1 MEKSIF
7 EVGKTYSIHTKS
19 GQRYDDATVTDVDNI
34 FISFIY
40 NNEGLIRSNILNM
53 DIIASAFE
61 EASSSARKKI
71 WYAGTFD
78 SDYYNSPRWGIRY
91 AVLSPED
98 IELTKTAGTKVFTTE
113 EAAKKYFFTQIK
125 MVTTTA
131 MLLCK
136 PKQGRTP
143 EKIHNRMLK
152 TVWRMFK
159 TPLFAG
165 KVPREGRCIKGRK
178 TA

>member
-19 GQRYDDATVTDVDNI
+19 GQHYDNATVNAVDNI

-40 NNEGLIRSNILNM
+40 KNEGLVRSNILNM
-53 DIIASAFE
+53 DVIASAFE

-78 SDYYNSPRWGIRY
+78 SEYYNSPRWGIQY
-91 AVLSPED
+91 TTLSPED
-98 IELTKTAGTKVFTTE
+98 IELTKAAGTKVFTTE

-125 MVTTTA
+125 
-131 MLLCK
+131 K
-136 PKQGRTP
+136 GKQKSEYFVWGGDSCALYLSIDGKWKGTLSS
-143 EKIHNRMLK
+143 EYLK
-152 TVWRMFK
+152 FK
-159 TPLFAG
+159 
-165 KVPREGRCIKGRK
+165 V
-178 TA
+178 

>member
-7 EVGKTYSIHTKS
+7 EIGKTYSIHTKG
-19 GQRYDDATVTDVDNI
+19 GQCYDDATVTDVDNI

-61 EASSSARKKI
+61 EASSAARKKI

-98 IELTKTAGTKVFTTE
+98 IYLTKAAGTKVFTTE

-125 MVTTTA
+125 
-131 MLLCK
+131 K
-136 PKQGRTP
+136 GKQHS
-143 EKIHNRMLK
+143 EYY
-152 TVWRMFK
+152 VWGGNSCALYFSSSGEWKGTLSSEYLEFK
-159 TPLFAG
+159 A
-165 KVPREGRCIKGRK
+165 
-178 TA
+178 

>member
-19 GQRYDDATVTDVDNI
+19 GQHYDDATINAVDNI

-40 NNEGLIRSNILNM
+40 KNEGLVLSNIINK

-61 EASSSARKKI
+61 EASSAPKKI

-78 SDYYNSPRWGIRY
+78 SEYYNSPRWGIQY
-91 AVLSPED
+91 ATLSPED
-98 IELTKTAGTKVFTTE
+98 IELTKAAGTKVFTTE

-125 MVTTTA
+125 
-131 MLLCK
+131 K
-136 PKQGRTP
+136 GKQKSEYFVWGGDSCALYLSIDGKWKGTLSS
-143 EKIHNRMLK
+143 EYLKFKI
-152 TVWRMFK
+152 
-159 TPLFAG
+159 
-165 KVPREGRCIKGRK
+165 
-178 TA
+178 

>member
-7 EVGKTYSIHTKS
+7 EIGKTYSIHTKG
-19 GQRYDDATVTDVDNI
+19 GQCYDDATVTDVDNI

-40 NNEGLIRSNILNM
+40 KNEGLVRSNILNM

-78 SDYYNSPRWGIRY
+78 SEYYNSPRWGIQY
-91 AVLSPED
+91 TTLSPED
-98 IELTKTAGTKVFTTE
+98 IELTKAAGTKVFTTE

-125 MVTTTA
+125 
-131 MLLCK
+131 K
-136 PKQGRTP
+136 GKQKSEYFVWGGDSCALYLSIDSKWKGTLSS
-143 EKIHNRMLK
+143 EYLK
-152 TVWRMFK
+152 FK
-159 TPLFAG
+159 
-165 KVPREGRCIKGRK
+165 V
-178 TA
+178 